1 MKNDPKSKDFMKRI
15 PASVIDKAV
24 EHAVQRM
31 QQNKSPYAEEG
42 EKFAVPK

>member
-1 MKNDPKSKDFMKRI
+1 MKRI